1 MSADFLDTQLT
12 AYLSLREALGFQMRA
27 EKILL
32 PEFVAF
38 VQAQGITGP
47 IRAQWAL
54 DWACS
59 GSAQRGP
66 GGNARRLSIARQFLI
81 YLRASAPETEVPD
94 QGLLPTARRSM
105 PYLFT
110 PAQLTALFEAAQTSR
125 PRGSLRPHTL
135 ATLIGLLASTGLR
148 GGEAIR
154 LLITDVKLGLDPPQL
169 HILRTKFRKSRIV
182 PLHPSTAEQLRR
194 YAEQRARL
202 HYDGLADAFFVSEQG
217 QALSYYAVDN
227 WFLRLCR
234 RLAMQPTEGR
244 RGPCL
249 MSFRHTFAVTCL
261 RRWYQQGCDVQALL
275 PRLSVYLGHVR
286 PQDSYWYLSAVP
298 ELLNAAAEQFRTYA
312 MAGGD
317 GHE

>member
-1 MSADFLDTQLT
+1 
-12 AYLSLREALGFQMRA
+12 
-27 EKILL
+27 
-32 PEFVAF
+32 
-38 VQAQGITGP
+38 
-47 IRAQWAL
+47 
-54 DWACS
+54 
-59 GSAQRGP
+59 
-66 GGNARRLSIARQFLI
+66 
-81 YLRASAPETEVPD
+81 
-94 QGLLPTARRSM
+94 
-105 PYLFT
+105 
-110 PAQLTALFEAAQTSR
+110 
-125 PRGSLRPHTL
+125 
-135 ATLIGLLASTGLR
+135 
-148 GGEAIR
+148 
-154 LLITDVKLGLDPPQL
+154 
-169 HILRTKFRKSRIV
+169 
-182 PLHPSTAEQLRR
+182 LHPSTAEQRRR

-275 PRLSVYLGHVR
+275 PRLSVSLGHVR

-312 MAGGD
+312 MAGGK